1 MSVHVNISCFICFP
15 THSPRSRRPL
25 RQDCRRRRPPTH
37 VLGTINS
44 PALPRIPEGGSLPN
58 TLLSWAF
65 LLWTYLFYLYLLPLI
80 PYHSSCMDWG
90 CRRTSARYAC
100 IFPFHHHSSHPPAC
114 VVTSSI
120 NNCIGMSQMCIVEVE
135 STINGDED
143 IHRRR
148 YSYSSRRIAHF
159 GPFSRSIRVPQ
170 STNNIKTQKKTSK
183 LSISGRNTESS
194 KLRGGYEYSL
204 PSFCG
209 ANSFLYTRTLFAN
222 RSLHS
227 FLPNHHHPTTHNTP
241 LYSIPPPPPPPLLH
255 LRFTI
260 QCPSYNKSV
269 FLTSSRMSCRRL
281 QLVIGHG
288 FGLLGNL

>member
-170 STNNIKTQKKTSK
+170 STNNIKTQKKHRNGVYQGEIPSLASCAVAMSIVCHRFVEPT
-183 LSISGRNTESS
+183 LSYIPGHSS
-194 KLRGGYEYSL
+194 QTALFTPFSQTTTIPL
-204 PSFCG
+204 PTTRLFT
-209 ANSFLYTRTLFAN
+209 LY
-222 RSLHS
+222 
-227 FLPNHHHPTTHNTP
+227 HHHHHHHFSIFVSPYNAHHTT
-241 LYSIPPPPPPPLLH
+241 S
-255 LRFTI
+255 
-260 QCPSYNKSV
+260 QCS
-269 FLTSSRMSCRRL
+269 
-281 QLVIGHG
+281 
-288 FGLLGNL
+288 